1 MAGNLQA
8 WCKHAFRDTFL
19 TLQVTFAL
27 VCVCVGGGILAPLVL
42 ACSRKKNGSAQTV
55 FSLLK

>member
-27 VCVCVGGGILAPLVL
+27 VCVCGGGGILAPLGL
-42 ACSRKKNGSAQTV
+42 ACSRKKTAARRP
-55 FSLLK
+55 FFPF